1 MIDALFLSALALM
14 WAVVLYTVVLTIAAY
29 VYWRRRRR
37 RRWLDARS
45 RLPDHLCPG
54 LSVIIPA
61 HDEARVIERS
71 LRNLL
76 ACDYPSDRLQVIL
89 IDDASSDGTGEICRR
104 LALEDPRITLIEVPS
119 GEGGRGKSTALNR
132 GLEHCRH
139 PYLAVYDA
147 DNRPAPDALR
157 QLMAELVYGGH
168 TAAVGGISK
177 VNRQR
182 TLLNRFA
189 AIEFTAFQWILQAGR
204 AQLFDLVL
212 LPGTNFVVR
221 RDAVEAVGGWDPD
234 ALTEDLELSIRLY
247 AAGHRIAFV
256 PEALAEEQDPEVLR
270 VWFRQ
275 RRRWIVGNLYA
286 AAKHLGPTLRSRDA
300 RLVVQLLSLAFAQIL
315 FLIALLASD
324 AVFVAGL
331 LHVVRLD
338 VTGPYAQLWVLAFLL
353 FVSSMLLT
361 QAFEGED
368 SWRTPFLAGLMYVS
382 YTQLWIYV
390 ALRGLFTFLRKG
402 GRLTWEKTPRFH
414 D

>member
-1 MIDALFLSALALM
+1 MIDVLFLTALAVM
-14 WAVVLYTVVLTIAAY
+14 WSVVLYTVVLTVAAY
-29 VYWRRRRR
+29 VYWRRRKRS
-37 RRWLDARS
+37 RWLDAVS

-61 HDEARVIERS
+61 HNEARVIERS
-71 LRNLL
+71 LRNIL
-76 ACDYPSDRLQVIL
+76 ACDYPRDLLQVVVV
-89 IDDASSDGTGEICRR
+89 DDASSDETGAICHR
-104 LALEDPRITLIEVPS
+104 LAAEDARITLLSVPLW
-119 GEGGRGKSTALNR
+119 EGGTGKSAALNR
-132 GLEHCRH
+132 GLRHCRH

-147 DNRPAPDALR
+147 DNRPSPDALR
-157 QLMAELVYGGH
+157 HLMAELVYGGH
-168 TAAVGGISK
+168 TAVVGGISK
-177 VNRQR
+177 VNRKR

-189 AIEFTAFQWILQAGR
+189 AIEFTAFQWILQGGR

-221 RDAVEAVGGWDPD
+221 RDAVEALGGWDPD

-256 PEALAEEQDPEVLR
+256 PEAVATEQDPELLS
-270 VWFRQ
+270 VWLRQ

-286 AAKHLGPTLRSRDA
+286 AAKHLRPTLQSRDA

-315 FLIALLASD
+315 FLFALLASD

-331 LHVVRLD
+331 LHVVRVN
-338 VTGPYAQLWVLAFLL
+338 VTGPYAELWLLAFLL

-368 SWRTPFLAGLMYVS
+368 TWRTPLLAGLMYVS

-390 ALRGLFTFLRKG
+390 ALRGLFTFVRKG